1 MLLCCGG
8 AIHPGDG
15 IKYRQ
20 AREFPPITEARSTA
34 SNSSEVKTNM
44 AQGDS
49 KAEKKTP
56 PSMSM
61 IEPRL
66 RNIYLQFYK
75 ESYFTPSALDLKT
88 KELIA
93 IGCSVIAKCEGC
105 LEGHLKKAS
114 QMGITKEEISDA
126 LAIAI
131 GIAAAAVLDQ
141 DFWRLPDSQP
151 LASDSR
157 LTPAFDV
164 FLRLANPSGFQT

>member
-1 MLLCCGG
+1 
-8 AIHPGDG
+8 
-15 IKYRQ
+15 
-20 AREFPPITEARSTA
+20 
-34 SNSSEVKTNM
+34 M
-44 AQGDS
+44 AEGDS

-105 LEGHLKKAS
+105 LEGHLKKAR

-131 GIAAAAVLDQ
+131 GIAAAAVLD
-141 DFWRLPDSQP
+141 F
-151 LASDSR
+151 SDKAAIK
-157 LTPAFDV
+157 LDLHHFDE
-164 FLRLANPSGFQT
+164 P